1 VTGDVKP
8 APDRSAARISAMF
21 DEIAPRYD
29 FLNHFLSA
37 GIDRRWRKRAIR
49 SLRLTGR
56 EVVLDLCC
64 GTGDLAIEA
73 VRSTPRAARVV
84 GVDFSPVMVAF
95 GHTKLRRRHLTRDV
109 ALVLGDASRIPAA
122 DRTVDAVTIGFG
134 IRNVDDRAAACREMV
149 RVLKPGGRLAILDFG
164 LPTAALFRRFYL
176 SYFRH
181 VLPWLG
187 RWISG
192 SRTAYTYLPESV
204 GAFESD
210 EFMEL
215 LRSSG
220 FVEVAADSI
229 MFGSVFL
236 YTARRAS

>member
-1 VTGDVKP
+1 MAGP
-8 APDRSAARISAMF
+8 NRSASRISAMF

-56 EVVLDLCC
+56 EVVLDLCS

-73 VRSTPRAARVV
+73 VRATPRAARVV
-84 GVDFSPVMVAF
+84 GVDFSPAMVAF
-95 GHTKLRRRHLTRDV
+95 GHAKLRRRHLTRDV
-109 ALVLGDASRIPAA
+109 ALVLGDASRIPVS
-122 DRTVDAVTIGFG
+122 DQTVDAITIGFG
-134 IRNVDDRAAACREMV
+134 IRNVDDRAAACKEMF
-149 RVLKPGGRLAILDFG
+149 RVLRPGGRLAILDFG
-164 LPTAALFRRFYL
+164 LPSAPLFRRVYL

-181 VLPWLG
+181 VLPRLG

-192 SRTAYTYLPESV
+192 SPTAYTYLPESV
-204 GAFESD
+204 GAFESG
-210 EFMEL
+210 EFMNL
-215 LRSSG
+215 LRAAG
-220 FVEVAADSI
+220 LVEVAADPM

-236 YTARRAS
+236 YTARRSS